1 MATAAQVADD
11 GRYLA
16 FVPFSGSYLLG
27 LLRASVSSRITL
39 SNDMNIKI
47 IYLGSLNSVN
57 IRYEFTSLWSEIRM
71 RRHTLPSHGQ
81 SVAASIKAAPLK
93 LSPTRSEDKGRT
105 LTYLNSSI

>member
-16 FVPFSGSYLLG
+16 FVPISGSYLLG

-47 IYLGSLNSVN
+47 IYLGSLNSVD
-57 IRYEFTSLWSEIRM
+57 IRYEFTSLWSGIRM
-71 RRHTLPSHGQ
+71 RRHALVRVCLHLLRQ
-81 SVAASIKAAPLK
+81 HL
-93 LSPTRSEDKGRT
+93 
-105 LTYLNSSI
+105 LNYPQLEVRIRKEP